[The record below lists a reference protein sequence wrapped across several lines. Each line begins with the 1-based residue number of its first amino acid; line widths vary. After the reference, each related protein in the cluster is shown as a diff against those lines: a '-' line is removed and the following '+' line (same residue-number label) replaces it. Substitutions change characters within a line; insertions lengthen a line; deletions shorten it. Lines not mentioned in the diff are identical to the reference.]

1 MSESNPIVKALAHP
15 ERDYQW
21 RCISELS
28 KEVGAIPAQVVLG
41 MINQYP
47 ERAVDEKG
55 ALSPDHDAIRATLP
69 FGVPKE
75 RYRLMLKLL
84 HRSGYLK
91 RCTIPGEGRCYRIA
105 FERIDQLAG
114 RTT

>member
-21 RCISELS
+21 RAISELS
-28 KEVGAIPAQVVLG
+28 KEVGAIPAQIVLG

-47 ERAVDEKG
+47 GKAVDNRG
-55 ALSPDHDAIRATLP
+55 ALDPDHDAIRATLP
-69 FGVPKE
+69 FAIPKD
-75 RYRLMLKLL
+75 RYRLMLKML
-84 HRSGYLK
+84 HRSGYLQ
-91 RCTIPGEGRCYRIA
+91 RVTIRGAGRCYRIA

-114 RTT
+114 RAT